1 MEFKMKSKSDIK
13 DLLKYNTFL
22 SPFYLVVKEL
32 SLFVINKRFSDEEY
46 LKRMFKKYQGYDLN
60 LKIPKTLNEKL
71 QWLKLNERKDFQTLY
86 ADKYAAREYIKAKF
100 GEEWLI
106 PLLFHTADYR
116 DLKPDNMPECPFVI
130 KTNHGFGNTV
140 KVYDKNMIDW
150 EKLRTD
156 YKYWLKTNY
165 YYFEREWQYKNI
177 KPSIIIEKMILNKDG
192 RLPNDYKLN
201 FIEGNLEF
209 IYVSVDREGKNKRNI
224 YSPEWKPMYFTWA
237 RKGKDLSGIRGEEI
251 EPPVTLPKMVE
262 FGEVV
267 AKLYK
272 YVRVD
277 FYDVDGRLYF
287 GEITQ
292 CHGGGFDQML
302 PVEYDLTFGDKLT
315 LPVMEQI

>member
-1 MEFKMKSKSDIK
+1 MKSKPENIDFI
-13 DLLKYNTFL
+13 KYNSLF
-22 SPFYLVVKEL
+22 SPLYFMAKEL
-32 SLFVINKRFSDEEY
+32 YLFTTNKRFSDEEY
-46 LKRMFKKYQGYDLN
+46 LKRKFKKFQGYELN
-60 LKIPKTLNEKL
+60 LDTPQTLNEKL
-71 QWLKLNERKDFQTLY
+71 QWIKLNDRKDFQTIY
-86 ADKYAAREYIKAKF
+86 ADKYAAREYISTKF

-106 PLLFHTADYR
+106 PLLFHTTDYR
-116 DLKPDNMPECPFVI
+116 ELKPENLPECPFVI
-130 KTNHGFGNTV
+130 KTNHGFGNTII
-140 KVYDKNMIDW
+140 VYDKTLFDW
-150 EKLRTD
+150 KKLRTD
-156 YKYWLKTNY
+156 YKYWLRTNY

-224 YSPEWKPMYFTWA
+224 YSPEWNPMNFTWA
-237 RKGKDLSGIRGEEI
+237 RKGKDLSEIRGEEI
-251 EPPVTLPKMVE
+251 DPPVTLPKMVE
-262 FGEVV
+262 FGREV

-277 FYDVDGRLYF
+277 FYDVEGRLYF

-302 PVEYDLTFGDKLT
+302 PFEYDLLFGGKIT
-315 LPVMEQI
+315 LPFK